1 MTTVLE
7 LRFRNQE
14 ERITTIAVPDPSPTI
29 TAEDVETSMNEL
41 IQADVF
47 TSTGGDLVTIVDARY
62 VTRTV
67 ETVFEPEQTS

>member
-1 MTTVLE
+1 MATVLE

-14 ERITTIAVPDPSPTI
+14 DRITTIAVPDPSPTI
-29 TAEDVETSMNEL
+29 TAEDVEMSMNEL

-47 TSTGGDLVTIVDARY
+47 TSSGGDLMTVVDARY

-67 ETVFEPEQTS
+67 ETLFEPEQQS